1 MNLIIEDEEG
11 RKTVI
16 PFAREEI
23 TVGRHEGNTVRL
35 GERNVSRRHAR
46 LSRGDGSLVIEDL
59 GSRNG
64 VRVNGDRIRGPT
76 RVGEGDLIEIGDY
89 GLAIQDRRSSGKAV
103 PDAALA
109 GPSGP
114 ALAETAIIRAADV
127 RRTPP
132 GAAARNLAASETP
145 RLVCIAGHSRGLQYE
160 LDRSNLT
167 VGRTA
172 DNDLQFDHPSVSR
185 RHCRFALEG
194 GGWKI
199 YDDDSANGVRVNGER
214 YAVAAVK
221 PGDTVELGH
230 LQFNFCG
237 PGEPFAV
244 PRRTGDED
252 SSGHGAVAATL
263 VPPRADGRGAASARW
278 NRGSLVAGMGLAA
291 LAAFAAVTA
300 RGRSGA
306 AGEAASAAGASV
318 PVEAAAAANAT
329 APNKA
334 PPSSA
339 SRATAAAARD
349 DRDQAARDALASRAI
364 QQGNAKVQAHEYQ
377 DAIARFTEALN
388 HKPGKPLLAMAYRGL
403 GIAYVYAGDAKR
415 GVQYFKLYLPF
426 CPDAER
432 QQLEQTIARYGG

>member
-11 RKTVI
+11 RKTVV

-23 TVGRHEGNTVRL
+23 TIGRREGNTVRL

-46 LSRGDGSLVIEDL
+46 LSRGAGPVVIEDL

-76 RVGEGDLIEIGDY
+76 RIGEGDLIEIGDY
-89 GLAIQDRRSSGKAV
+89 GLAIQDRRPSEKAA

-109 GPSGP
+109 GPSSPG
-114 ALAETAIIRAADV
+114 LAETAIIRAADV

-199 YDDDSANGVRVNGER
+199 YDDDSANGVRINGER

-221 PGDTVELGH
+221 PGDTVELGYVTFH
-230 LQFNFCG
+230 FCG
-237 PGEPFAV
+237 PGEPFAL
-244 PRRTGDED
+244 PPRTGDGD
-252 SSGHGAVAATL
+252 SSGAAAAAATL
-263 VPPRADGRGAASARW
+263 VPLRADGEGAAGARS
-278 NRGSLVAGMGLAA
+278 NRGSLVAGIGLAA
-291 LAAFAAVTA
+291 LAAIAAVTA
-300 RGRSGA
+300 RGRSGP
-306 AGEAASAAGASV
+306 AGKAASAAGTSASV
-318 PVEAAAAANAT
+318 
-329 APNKA
+329 
-334 PPSSA
+334 
-339 SRATAAAARD
+339 ATAAARNGAAPD
-349 DRDQAARDALASRAI
+349 DGGQAGRDALASRAI

-388 HKPGKPLLAMAYRGL
+388 QKPSKPLLAMAYRGL

-415 GVQYFKLYLPF
+415 AVQYFKLYLPF

-432 QQLEQTIARYGG
+432 QQLDQTIARYGGE